1 MRVMGSRFIA
11 VLAIT
16 AGVIFSHAGI
26 AADNSAMLK
35 PGTRLAIVGDSI
47 TEQKLYSRF
56 MELYLTVC
64 QPQLNLSICQFGW
77 GGERANDFYSRMKND
92 MLEFNPDVV
101 TTCYGMNDGSYC
113 AYRAEIGKTYEKWMT
128 LIVKDL
134 KAANAI
140 VVVGS
145 PGAVDSKYFNRNQIH
160 AGVYNENLAQLKA
173 IDQKIASAFGMPFA
187 NVHDSMVETM
197 TRAKAGLGE
206 DYDVCGRDGIHP
218 GANGH
223 LVMAYAFLKALQM
236 DGEIGSIQIDMNGK
250 GSASNAHEV
259 VASSAGMI
267 ELSSTRYPFCFSGD
281 EKSSSGTRSILP
293 FLPFN
298 AELNRMTLVVKNLS
312 TKQANVSWGETTKLF
327 SRADLEKGINLA
339 NEFINNPFSQPF
351 AVIDAAVV
359 AKQNFETVMIKQQ
372 ISGYPALLNAFK
384 SDGEMV
390 AHLTAMRPLL
400 WKRQRQLAD
409 EVRAAF
415 KPVRHRLVVSPVG
428 N

>member
-1 MRVMGSRFIA
+1 MSPI
-11 VLAIT
+11 I
-16 AGVIFSHAGI
+16 
-26 AADNSAMLK
+26 
-35 PGTRLAIVGDSI
+35 
-47 TEQKLYSRF
+47 
-56 MELYLTVC
+56 
-64 QPQLNLSICQFGW
+64 
-77 GGERANDFYSRMKND
+77 DFY
-92 MLEFNPDVV
+92 P
-101 TTCYGMNDGSYC
+101 T
-113 AYRAEIGKTYEKWMT
+113 
-128 LIVKDL
+128 
-134 KAANAI
+134 
-140 VVVGS
+140 
-145 PGAVDSKYFNRNQIH
+145 
-160 AGVYNENLAQLKA
+160 
-173 IDQKIASAFGMPFA
+173 AF
-187 NVHDSMVETM
+187 
-197 TRAKAGLGE
+197 
-206 DYDVCGRDGIHP
+206 
-218 GANGH
+218 
-223 LVMAYAFLKALQM
+223 
-236 DGEIGSIQIDMNGK
+236 QIDMNGK

-351 AVIDAAVV
+351 AAIDAAVV

-372 ISGYPALLNAFK
+372 ISGYPALLKAFK